1 MRRPYFFPG
10 CVPKCHQNPLK
21 FRFQR
26 EVFHF
31 TLLSKYDFISNE
43 ICEELMIRIYR
54 LTFVVLSGKS
64 YRRLEVSFHCLLFSF
79 LFNFYFCHC
88 LFFSFF
94 FSYRA
99 YMNITYVSVTNLQRT
114 RYPLVI
120 NERFMFYHINIES

>member
-94 FSYRA
+94 FFVPSIYEYYVCFSYKFTKNEISSR
-99 YMNITYVSVTNLQRT
+99 NKRKIYVLS
-114 RYPLVI
+114 Y
-120 NERFMFYHINIES
+120 